1 MSKETTMVDDDVVIV
16 GLACRY
22 PAADNPAQLWEN
34 VLNRRQAFRPLP
46 AGRLP
51 LTEYGG
57 DGPDQTTVRRAA
69 VLDGWRFDRA
79 RFRIPGSTFRAVDLS
94 HWLALET
101 AADALAD
108 AGLPKGSGADRSR
121 VGVVIGNSLTGE
133 FSRASAMRVRWPYV
147 RRAVAAG
154 LSDGGLA
161 GDEVAALLERVEQR
175 FKAPFPVPG
184 DETLAGALAN
194 TIAGRICNHFDF
206 HGTGY
211 TVDGACASSLLA
223 VLTAAD
229 AVATGQL
236 DVALAGGV
244 DLSLDPLELVGFSR
258 VGALACDEM
267 RVYDAQPTGFLPGEG
282 CGVVVLTR
290 SSYALE
296 RGLRP
301 YGRLLGWASSS
312 DGGGGL
318 TRPEESGQRLALRRA
333 YLRAGIDPGAVRLVE
348 GHGTGTAVG
357 DEAELRALL
366 GVRGPDAPPAVLG
379 SVKANIGHTKAA
391 AGVAGLIKAVLAVH
405 REVLPPTTGC
415 RSPHPLLADGNRLR
429 VADEAQP
436 WPAGEQ
442 YAAVS
447 AMGFGGINTH
457 VVLGGATPA
466 APRPLSAHVRRLS
479 RPHPDHELVVCGASD
494 ATALAGLLTRVRT
507 VATTLSR
514 PELTDLAAGL
524 AATHRGDAPARFA
537 AAVHDADELV
547 VALDRA
553 LGHLAGGGRR
563 LLDAARG
570 VFLVADGTLRVGLLF
585 PGQAAPVHPGH
596 GALGHLLDEAGN
608 RTEQL
613 PVPAEPVDTAVAQP
627 AIIAGS
633 LAGIRWLTRLGVR
646 AVGALGHSLGE
657 LAALS
662 WAGALDAED
671 ALSLARAR
679 GAAMSTAST
688 VPSGMLSLRTDLAG
702 ARRLVAGSGAVV
714 AAENGARH
722 VVVAGTRPDLD
733 RVASA
738 ARRERVEV
746 TPLAVSHA
754 FHSPLM
760 APAATALRRA
770 AGHLAWRRPERPVAS
785 TVTGDWWGGE
795 DPADVLVRQLTEPVR
810 FREALGRLDAD
821 LLVEV
826 GPGQML
832 TALAEAAG
840 RTSVSLDVGAASAAG
855 AAAGTAALFAAGAV
869 PEVEPWFAGRFV
881 RPFALDRER
890 EFLVNP
896 CEREQP
902 VTTAPAAPTT
912 APTSRAPVPDPL
924 PRRTPAAAVA
934 GDDRDTAELVAVR
947 VAELAELPAA
957 EVDPDTRLLADLHLN
972 SLRVGQ
978 LTADIAGELGRAL
991 PATPLSLAHATVGE
1005 LAAAIDGLPAADTPA
1020 AELPATGV
1028 GPWVRVFSHHLVP
1041 RAARTAPPAE
1051 PPGWEVIGDLTEH
1064 PQAEV
1069 VRTEFRTDAAATAGR
1084 LLVLPPG
1091 LADIP
1096 TADVAAALGGAA
1108 TDRRPLVVVH
1118 HGGIGGAVGRSLFA
1132 ETEVPVLVVE
1142 TPSGPA
1148 GVRLAAVE
1156 ASRPWSG
1163 YQEVVYS
1170 ADGVRTVPV
1179 SRLLDGQP
1187 RAGQRIP
1194 LGPGEVCLVT
1204 GGAKGIGAVCAAALG
1219 AATGARLVLVGRSPA
1234 DDPEVVEAV
1243 RRSGAA
1249 YRRVDLTDRA
1259 AVAEALAAVRAE
1271 HGPVRG
1277 VLHAAGRNEPAP
1289 LTELT
1294 AQELDRTLAPK
1305 AYGFDHL
1312 VAALDL
1318 DELRFAV
1325 AFGSV
1330 IGRAGLPGEAAY
1342 AAANEYLS
1350 RRCTELAAVAPQ
1362 VRWLSIEWSVWSGTG
1377 MGVRLGVLD
1386 GLLRRGVSPIP
1397 PDEGTRLLL
1406 ELLARPALPPVVLV
1420 AGRLP
1425 VSDTLEWD
1433 ECAGESG
1440 RFLESRLTGTP
1451 SVELVSEARLSL
1463 GADPYLDDHRIGG
1476 APVLPAVL
1484 GLEAMAQAAA
1494 GLGAKQVPTVIR
1506 DVALTRPVTVGD
1518 REPRSI
1524 RVAALTGP
1532 DGTVRAAV
1540 RSAETSF
1547 AVDHL
1552 TATYGGTVT
1561 TGEPVPPPAA
1571 GLAVPGAPLYG
1582 PAFFHGPRFRR
1593 VAGYHGLSAYRCV
1606 AEVHAE
1612 PGTWFGGFYDQR
1624 LQLGDPGVRDAFLH
1638 LLQACVP
1645 DRRVLPV
1652 EVDRIDVHARPEG
1665 TLTVHARQVAETGDE
1680 FRFDLTVIDADGTAV
1695 ERWTGLRLR
1704 AVGPVE
1710 NPVWPV
1716 ELLGP
1721 LVARRLRRWR
1731 PELRVDLAAATAGRA
1746 DRDRG
1751 RILAGWLLDG
1761 PVRADATGRPR
1772 PVAAAIPSGWRG
1784 VSVSHLDGHLLAAA
1798 ADRPVGV
1805 DWEVVAA
1812 TPPLP
1817 APAARVADAVARL
1830 TGEDPATAG
1839 TRVWTALE
1847 ALMKAGTAVDAPLV
1861 LRDETGPDGW
1871 VALHAGRHAVYGTV
1885 VPTTAGPVVVSLA
1898 VATDSDREA

>member
-1 MSKETTMVDDDVVIV
+1 MVDDDVVIV

-51 LTEYGG
+51 LAEYGG
-57 DGPDQTTVRRAA
+57 DGPDRTTVRRAA

-101 AADALAD
+101 AADALVD
-108 AGLPKGSGADRSR
+108 AGMPEGAGTDRSR

-133 FSRASAMRVRWPYV
+133 FSRAAAMRIRWPYV

-154 LSDGGLA
+154 LVDGGLA
-161 GDEVAALLERVEQR
+161 TDEVAALLDRVEER

-194 TIAGRICNHFDF
+194 TIAGRICNQFDF

-223 VLTAAD
+223 VITAAE
-229 AVATGQL
+229 AVAAGQL

-258 VGALACDEM
+258 VGALAGDEM
-267 RVYDAQPTGFLPGEG
+267 RVYDARPTGFLPGEG
-282 CGVVVLTR
+282 CGVVVLAR
-290 SSYALE
+290 AGYARE

-312 DGGGGL
+312 DGSGGL

-333 YLRAGIDPGAVRLVE
+333 YDRAGIEPGAVRLVE

-366 GVRGPDAPPAVLG
+366 GVRGPAASPAVLG
-379 SVKANIGHTKAA
+379 SIKANIGHTKAA

-415 RSPHPLLADGNRLR
+415 RRPHPLLAEGGALR
-429 VADEAQP
+429 VTDEARP
-436 WPAGEQ
+436 WPDGER
-442 YAAVS
+442 YASVS

-457 VVLGGATPA
+457 VVLGGT
-466 APRPLSAHVRRLS
+466 APSASRPLSAHVRRLS
-479 RPHPDHELVVCGASD
+479 RPHPDHELVVCGAPD
-494 ATALAGLLTRVRT
+494 AAALTGLLTRVRAA
-507 VATTLSR
+507 ATALSR

-524 AATHRGDAPARFA
+524 AATHCGDAPARFA
-537 AAVHDADELV
+537 AAVRDADGLV
-547 VALDRA
+547 GALDRA
-553 LGHLAGGGRR
+553 LTHLAEGGRR
-563 LLDAARG
+563 LLDPGRG
-570 VFLVADGTLRVGLLF
+570 LFLVVGGQLRVGLLF
-585 PGQAAPVHPGH
+585 PGQAAPVHADR
-596 GALGHLLDEAGN
+596 GALGHLLGDADAG
-608 RTEQL
+608 TGSGPDSEMK
-613 PVPAEPVDTAVAQP
+613 PAKPVDTAVAQP
-627 AIIAGS
+627 AIIADS
-633 LAGIRWLTRLGVR
+633 LAGIRWLDRLGAR
-646 AVGALGHSLGE
+646 PVGALGHSLGE

-662 WAGALDAED
+662 WAGALDAGD
-671 ALSLARAR
+671 TLALARAR
-679 GAAMSTAST
+679 GEAMSAASET
-688 VPSGMLSLRTDLAG
+688 PSGMLSLRADLAT
-702 ARRLVAGSGAVV
+702 ARELAAGTGAVV
-714 AAENGARH
+714 AVDNGERH
-722 VVVAGTRPDLD
+722 VVVAGARPELD
-733 RVASA
+733 RVAGA
-738 ARRERVEV
+738 ARRAGIEA

-760 APAATALRRA
+760 APAAEALRRA
-770 AGHLAWRRPERPVAS
+770 ARRLPWRRPERPVAS
-785 TVTGDWWGGE
+785 TVTGTWWADE
-795 DPADVLVRQLTEPVR
+795 DPVEVLVRQLTGPVR
-810 FREALGRLDAD
+810 FRDALGLLDAD

-826 GPGQML
+826 GPGRML
-832 TALAEAAG
+832 SALAEAAG
-840 RTSVSLDVGAASAAG
+840 RTAVSLDAGAASAAG
-855 AAAGTAALFAAGAV
+855 VAAGTAALFAAGAV
-869 PEVEPWFAGRFV
+869 DDVTPFFAGRFT
-881 RPFALDRER
+881 RPFDPDRER

-896 CEREQP
+896 CEREVP
-902 VTTAPAAPTT
+902 AVALPAPRAAT
-912 APTSRAPVPDPL
+912 PDPR
-924 PRRTPAAAVA
+924 PRAADGRASGGPVAARPADGA
-934 GDDRDTAELVAVR
+934 GTAELVAAR
-947 VAELAELPAA
+947 VADLAELPAA
-957 EVDPDTRLLADLHLN
+957 EVGPGTRLLADLHLN
-972 SLRVGQ
+972 SIRVGQ
-978 LTADIAGELGRAL
+978 LAADIAGELGRAL
-991 PATPLSLAHATVGE
+991 PATPLSLADATVGE
-1005 LAAAIDGLPAADTPA
+1005 FAAAIEGLPTADEPA
-1020 AELPATGV
+1020 AELPAAGV
-1028 GPWVRVFSHHLVP
+1028 GPWVRVFRHHLVP
-1041 RAARTAPPAE
+1041 RPAGAAPAGE
-1051 PPGWEVIGDLTEH
+1051 PPGWEVVGPLAGH
-1064 PQAEV
+1064 PHAEA
-1069 VRTEFRTDAAATAGR
+1069 VRTAFRVDAGATAGR
-1084 LLVLPPG
+1084 LLALPPG
-1091 LADIP
+1091 LAAIP
-1096 TADVAAALGGAA
+1096 TADVVDALRAAAA
-1108 TDRRPLVVVH
+1108 DRRPLVVLH
-1118 HGGIGGAVGRSLFA
+1118 HGGVGAAVGRSLA
-1132 ETEVPVLVVE
+1132 VETGAPVLVVE
-1142 TPSGPA
+1142 TPPGPT

-1163 YQEVVYS
+1163 YQEVVYG

-1179 SRLLDGQP
+1179 TRLLDGQP
-1187 RAGQRIP
+1187 RTDRRIP

-1204 GGAKGIGAVCAAALG
+1204 GGAKGIGAACAAALVE
-1219 AATGARLVLVGRSPA
+1219 ATGARLVLFGRSPA
-1234 DDPEVVEAV
+1234 DDPEVAEAV
-1243 RRSGAA
+1243 RRTGAV
-1249 YRRVDLTDRA
+1249 YRSVDLADPA
-1259 AVAEALAAVRAE
+1259 AVAAAVAAVRAE

-1277 VLHAAGRNEPAP
+1277 LLHAAGRNEPAP
-1289 LTELT
+1289 VTELT
-1294 AQELDRTLAPK
+1294 AEELDRTLAPK
-1305 AYGFDHL
+1305 AYGFEHV
-1312 VAALDL
+1312 VAALDP

-1342 AAANEYLS
+1342 ATANEYLS
-1350 RRCTELAAVAPQ
+1350 RRCAELAAAVPQ

-1386 GLLRRGVSPIP
+1386 ALLRRGVSPIP

-1406 ELLARPALPPVVLV
+1406 ELLATPALPPVVLV

-1433 ECAGESG
+1433 ECAEEHG
-1440 RFLESRLTGTP
+1440 RFLESRLVGTP
-1451 SVELVSEARLSL
+1451 CVELVSEARLSL
-1463 GADPYLDDHRIGG
+1463 GADPYLDDHRIDG
-1476 APVLPAVL
+1476 AAVLPAVL

-1494 GLGAKQVPTVIR
+1494 ALGAKQVPTVIR

-1518 REPRSI
+1518 REPRPV
-1524 RVAALTGP
+1524 RVAALTGA

-1540 RSAETSF
+1540 RSAETGF

-1552 TATYGGTVT
+1552 TGTYGGAVT
-1561 TGEPVPPPAA
+1561 SGEPVPPPST
-1571 GLAVPGAPLYG
+1571 GLLVPGGPLYG

-1612 PGTWFGGFYDQR
+1612 AGTWFGGFHDQR

-1652 EVDRIDVHARPEG
+1652 GVDRIDIHTRPEG
-1665 TLTVHARQVAETGDE
+1665 TLTVHARQVAEAGDE
-1680 FRFDLTVIDADGTAV
+1680 FRFDVTVIDADGSPV

-1710 NPVWPV
+1710 NAVWPA
-1716 ELLGP
+1716 ELVGP

-1731 PELRVDLAAATAGRA
+1731 PELRVDLAAAPAGRG
-1746 DRDRG
+1746 DRERS
-1751 RILAGWLLDG
+1751 RALAGWLLG
-1761 PVRADATGRPR
+1761 GEVRADATGRLR
-1772 PVAAAIPSGWRG
+1772 PGVPATPLGWRG
-1784 VSVSHLDGHLLAAA
+1784 ISVSHLDGHLLTAA

-1805 DWEVVAA
+1805 DWEVVTPA
-1812 TPPLP
+1812 PPLP
-1817 APAARVADAVARL
+1817 EAAARVAAALARL
-1830 TGEDPATAG
+1830 TGEDAATTG

-1847 ALMKAGTAVDAPLV
+1847 ALVKAGAAVDVPLV

-1885 VPTTAGPVVVSLA
+1885 VPAAPGPVAVSLA
-1898 VATDSDREA
+1898 VAVDADGEG